1 MLIRKIQGADLKGK
15 KVLLRADFNVAVQNG
30 KVKEKLKI
38 KAINESLRYLLNQNC
53 KIALISHLGRP
64 NGKNNSEFSLEQ
76 IVGDITYLLGIKVKF
91 INDCIGEKVK
101 RGLNNLRFG
110 EVLLLENVRFYP
122 QEELNNVEFS
132 QKLGDNFELFIN
144 DAFSVCHRNQASV
157 TGVAKI
163 LPSFAGFRL
172 QKEIENLERIRNKPK
187 NPAVAIIGGAKIET
201 KLPLIH
207 NFEKNYEHVLLGG
220 KIANEAIDQKMNFSQ
235 KVILPS
241 DFVDDRMDIGIKT
254 VKIFSDIISEAK
266 TIIWNGPMGK
276 FEEEK
281 YAVGT
286 KKILDAVISS
296 RAFTLVGGGE
306 SVQLLEENNALDK
319 ISFVSTG
326 GGAMLEFLSG
336 NRMPGLE
343 ILESLPE

>member
-1 MLIRKIQGADLKGK
+1 MNLRLIQNADVENK
-15 KVLLRADFNVAVQNG
+15 KVLLRIDFNVAIKNG
-30 KVKEKLKI
+30 RAQELFKI
-38 KAINESLRYLLNQNC
+38 KSCKESLEYLLDKNA
-53 KIALISHLGRP
+53 KIALVSHFGRP
-64 NGKNNSEFSLEQ
+64 EGKINPDYSLKQLIADAEK
-76 IVGDITYLLGIKVKF
+76 ILSVKIRF
-91 INDCIGEKVK
+91 IPDCIGERVK
-101 RGLNNLRFG
+101 IGLAELAERK
-110 EVLLLENVRFYP
+110 VLLLENVRFYEG
-122 QEELNNVEFS
+122 EEKNDLKFA
-132 QKLGDNFELFIN
+132 KLLSENFDVFVN
-144 DAFSVCHRNQASV
+144 DAFSVCHRDQASI

-163 LPSFAGFRL
+163 LPSFAGFWL

-207 NFEKNYEHVLLGG
+207 NFEKNYNHVLLGG
-220 KIANEAIDQKMNFSQ
+220 KIANEAIDQKINFSR

-241 DFVDDRMDIGIKT
+241 DFVDSRMDIGGETI
-254 VKIFSDIISEAK
+254 KIFSTIISGAK

-281 YAVGT
+281 YVVGT

-296 RAFTLVGGGE
+296 GAFTLMGGGE

-343 ILESLPE
+343 TLQSLPK